1 MICIVNY
8 VLIGAKKLWTY
19 RKLQAAQMQGRNIAI
34 ENFQQQPQHN
44 ALQINNAIHNKDVMS
59 ITQDVLVCLVSI
71 GMVLGTYITTLFIDK
86 NREDHLAVRF
96 FFNFNAAFL
105 TRAFLVPVVFFAM
118 NKHARRHV
126 KTTFWNE
133 WAPDFIQNYNPNN
146 NRVVKIEL
154 SNYPSVP
161 IPPTTKGIASTLN
174 AVLPG
179 QTLTDESTL
188 TTESIAPE
196 PNSNTAFDIVTPSYV
211 PLPCTSK
218 CLIGPGTSF
227 LIPIGP
233 DLPGQIP
240 VNDST

>member
-118 NKHARRHV
+118 NKG
-126 KTTFWNE
+126 
-133 WAPDFIQNYNPNN
+133 I
-146 NRVVKIEL
+146 
-154 SNYPSVP
+154 
-161 IPPTTKGIASTLN
+161 KGIKGILFSVMGAIRL
-174 AVLPG
+174 
-179 QTLTDESTL
+179 
-188 TTESIAPE
+188 
-196 PNSNTAFDIVTPSYV
+196 
-211 PLPCTSK
+211 
-218 CLIGPGTSF
+218 
-227 LIPIGP
+227 
-233 DLPGQIP
+233 
-240 VNDST
+240 